1 MQLLKGNNKIY
12 AQQEMQE
19 NCEYAE
25 TIHKEKQHAA
35 FAFVLDFER

>member
-1 MQLLKGNNKIY
+1 MQLLKGNSNINE
-12 AQQEMQE
+12 QEMQE

-25 TIHKEKQHAA
+25 TIHREKQHAA